1 MQQMRLEHRREQV
14 VRGADRVDVAREVEV
29 HVLHRHD
36 LRVAGPRGSA
46 LDPEHRPERRLAQA
60 EERLA
65 ADRAEALGERDG
77 RRRLALAEL
86 RRRDRGDADELR
98 VRAVGEPLEHGE
110 RDLCLVGAVEIE
122 LVGLEPRRCRD
133 LGDRPELGLLC
144 DLERRRCCRRHARCP
159 FYNSAWDTS
168 NISVVDLAADRAYV
182 AIRGLIVSLELPPG
196 AVIDERELMRRIGL
210 GRTPVREALR
220 KLAQEQLVEVFPR
233 RGMFVTGVDVRDLA
247 RISEVRTALEPE
259 AARLAAERATDEERD
274 ELASLSDAIKSGAD
288 LMGLD
293 ERIHRAIYAA
303 AHNDLME
310 KTLGEYYVLALRIW
324 MIALDRAEDLE
335 EAVEAHRDLITAI
348 VVADGDRAADLMRDH
363 VENFERAM
371 REVLVSV

>member
-1 MQQMRLEHRREQV
+1 
-14 VRGADRVDVAREVEV
+14 
-29 HVLHRHD
+29 
-36 LRVAGPRGSA
+36 
-46 LDPEHRPERRLAQA
+46 
-60 EERLA
+60 
-65 ADRAEALGERDG
+65 
-77 RRRLALAEL
+77 
-86 RRRDRGDADELR
+86 
-98 VRAVGEPLEHGE
+98 
-110 RDLCLVGAVEIE
+110 
-122 LVGLEPRRCRD
+122 
-133 LGDRPELGLLC
+133 
-144 DLERRRCCRRHARCP
+144 
-159 FYNSAWDTS
+159 
-168 NISVVDLAADRAYV
+168 VDLAADRAYV

-196 AVIDERELMRRIGL
+196 AVIDERELMRQIGL

-259 AARLAAERATDEERD
+259 AARLAAERATDEERQ
-274 ELASLSDAIKSGAD
+274 ELAALSDEIARGDD

-303 AHNDLME
+303 AHNDLMA

-335 EAVEAHRDLITAI
+335 EAVEAHRDLITA
-348 VVADGDRAADLMRDH
+348 VAVGDGDRAADLMRDH